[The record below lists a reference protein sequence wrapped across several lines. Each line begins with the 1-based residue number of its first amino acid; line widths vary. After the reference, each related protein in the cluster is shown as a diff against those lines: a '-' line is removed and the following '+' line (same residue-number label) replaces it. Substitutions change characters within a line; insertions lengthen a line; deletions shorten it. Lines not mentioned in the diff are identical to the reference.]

1 MKKVF
6 LTLVSFVLGSVVSM
20 AQELNCSITVNADNV
35 PGTSKDMYKDLESAL
50 ADFFNTHKWTD
61 AVFQKEERIDVTFT
75 LYIDQSSEANGG
87 KQTGMLSVTASRPV
101 FNTSYTTPLFNY
113 QDKNFTFNYSPGD
126 RIDYSEGDY
135 DVSQNLMAV
144 LAFYVN
150 IVLGLEFDTFSPL
163 GGTSFFEKAEM
174 ISAAARSSDDEGWK
188 AFAKNDNRYS
198 LISLYMDA
206 NMANLR
212 NVYYEYHRLGL
223 DVMADDLNKGKAKIM
238 EQMTYL
244 REMQRA
250 KPFAVPLQ
258 IFVNTKFDELYN
270 LYRLDD
276 QKVRDEVY
284 NAVAAI
290 APQMKDI
297 DKLQKGN

>member
-6 LTLVSFVLGSVVSM
+6 LTLVSFVFGAVFSM
-20 AQELNCSITVNADNV
+20 AQELNCSITINSDEVSGQN
-35 PGTSKDMYKDLESAL
+35 KDLYKDLESAL

-61 AVFQKEERIDVTFT
+61 AVFQKEERIDITFSIYLDNT
-75 LYIDQSSEANGG
+75 SEANGG
-87 KQTGMLSVTASRPV
+87 KQSGNLSVTASRPV
-101 FNTSYTTPLFNY
+101 FNTSYTTPLFNF
-113 QDKNFTFNYSPGD
+113 QDKNFDFTYNAGD
-126 RIDYSEGDY
+126 RIEYTDGDY
-135 DVSQNLMAV
+135 DVNQNLMAV

-150 IVLGLEFDTFSPL
+150 IVLGLEFDSFSPL
-163 GGTSFFEKAEM
+163 GGTPYFEKAEM
-174 ISAAARSSDDEGWK
+174 ISAAARSSDDAGWK
-188 AFAKNDNRYS
+188 AFAKDNNRYS

-206 NMANLR
+206 NLSNLR

-284 NAVAAI
+284 SMVSAI
-290 APQMKDI
+290 APEMKDI

>member
-6 LTLVSFVLGSVVSM
+6 LTLVSFVFGAVFSM
-20 AQELNCSITVNADNV
+20 AQELNCSITINSDEVSGQN
-35 PGTSKDMYKDLESAL
+35 KDLYKDLESAL

-61 AVFQKEERIDVTFT
+61 AVFQKEERIDITFSIYLDNT
-75 LYIDQSSEANGG
+75 SEANGG
-87 KQTGMLSVTASRPV
+87 KQSGNLSVTASRPV
-101 FNTSYTTPLFNY
+101 FNTSYTTPLFNF
-113 QDKNFTFNYSPGD
+113 QDKNFDFTYNAGD
-126 RIDYSEGDY
+126 RIEYTDGDY
-135 DVSQNLMAV
+135 DVNQNLMAV

-150 IVLGLEFDTFSPL
+150 IVLGLEFDSFCPL
-163 GGTSFFEKAEM
+163 GGTPYFEKAEM
-174 ISAAARSSDDEGWK
+174 ISAAARSSDDAGWK
-188 AFAKNDNRYS
+188 AFAKDNNRYS

-206 NMANLR
+206 NLSNLR

-284 NAVAAI
+284 SMVSAI
-290 APQMKDI
+290 APEMKDI

>member
-6 LTLVSFVLGSVVSM
+6 LTLVSFVLGAVVSM

-113 QDKNFTFNYSPGD
+113 QDNNFTFNYNPGD

-150 IVLGLEFDTFSPL
+150 IVLGLEFDSFSPL

-223 DVMADDLNKGKAKIM
+223 DVMADDLNKGKAKIL

-276 QKVRDEVY
+276 QKVREEVY
-284 NAVAAI
+284 DAVAAI

>member
-113 QDKNFTFNYSPGD
+113 QDNNFTFNYNPGD

-150 IVLGLEFDTFSPL
+150 IVLGLEFDSFSPL

>member
-75 LYIDQSSEANGG
+75 LYIDQSSESNGG

-113 QDKNFTFNYSPGD
+113 QDNNFTFNYNPGD

-150 IVLGLEFDTFSPL
+150 IVLGLEFDSFSPL

-250 KPFAVPLQ
+250 KPFAVPLH

-284 NAVAAI
+284 NVVAAI

>member
-113 QDKNFTFNYSPGD
+113 QDNNFTFNYNPGD

>member
-113 QDKNFTFNYSPGD
+113 QDNNFTFNYNPGD

-135 DVSQNLMAV
+135 DVRQNLMAV

-150 IVLGLEFDTFSPL
+150 IVLGLEFDSFSPL

>member
-6 LTLVSFVLGSVVSM
+6 LTLVSFVLGTVVSM

-113 QDKNFTFNYSPGD
+113 QDNNFTFNYNPGD

-150 IVLGLEFDTFSPL
+150 IVLGLEFDSFSPL

>member
-1 MKKVF
+1 
-6 LTLVSFVLGSVVSM
+6 M

-113 QDKNFTFNYSPGD
+113 QDNNFTFNYNPGD

-150 IVLGLEFDTFSPL
+150 IVLGLEFDSFSPL

-198 LISLYMDA
+198 WISLYMDA